1 MAETVNQEGKQT
13 PGSSAE
19 KTFTQA
25 ELDAIVADRL
35 SRERAKYA
43 DFDILKDKAAKFDAA
58 EEANKTELQKATE
71 AVTREKTRADDLQK
85 QIDTMTA
92 RSKVSAETGVPVSL
106 LTGTTEDECKA
117 QAEALKKWRGPVGYP
132 DTKDPGTIHPAGGG
146 KTRDQFSDWFNSNL
160 KK

>member
-1 MAETVNQEGKQT
+1 MTEMIQDNTVVEETT
-13 PGSSAE
+13 E

-43 DFDILKDKAAKFDAA
+43 NFDILKDKAAKFDAA

-85 QIDTMTA
+85 QIDTMNA

-106 LTGTTEDECKA
+106 LTGTTEEECKA